1 MLNEYSVSLICR
13 KTAEYWASLQGS
25 KLTLASS
32 HFASEF
38 HQTASAK
45 LYHTHFSVT
54 RTLALIIHNSHQ
66 NKINMS
72 TENVFVELFTQTRR
86 TSSLFSLMAI

>member
-1 MLNEYSVSLICR
+1 MEQATFEGTLTHLIHSE
-13 KTAEYWASLQGS
+13 AQGS

-45 LYHTHFSVT
+45 
-54 RTLALIIHNSHQ
+54 
-66 NKINMS
+66 
-72 TENVFVELFTQTRR
+72 
-86 TSSLFSLMAI
+86 